1 MNLYGE
7 FSSFFAS
14 AHVDEIRRE
23 PTLWKG

>member
-1 MNLYGE
+1 LYGE
-7 FSSFFAS
+7 FSSFAS

>member
-7 FSSFFAS
+7 FSSFAS